1 MWTIDSEVPVLL
13 QRVEAFMKEHRIPP
27 ARFGR
32 DAMGDPCF
40 VFDLRDGRE
49 PRRRTIA
56 RVDAYLASARAEEM
70 RP

>member
-1 MWTIDSEVPVLL
+1 MLL
-13 QRVEAFMKEHRIPP
+13 HRIEEFIKERRVPP

-32 DAMGDPCF
+32 DAVGDPCF

-56 RVDAYLASARAEEM
+56 RVDAYLASARNERASL
-70 RP
+70 

>member
-1 MWTIDSEVPVLL
+1 MLL
-13 QRVEAFMKEHRIPP
+13 QRIESYLRVTRTPP

-32 DAMGDPCF
+32 DALGDSRF

-49 PRRRTIA
+49 PRVATVT
-56 RVDAYLASARAEEM
+56 RVLAFMETQD

>member
-1 MWTIDSEVPVLL
+1 MLL
-13 QRVEAFMKEHRIPP
+13 QRIEAYMKEHRVPP

-32 DAMGDPCF
+32 DAVGDPCF

-56 RVDAYLASARAEEM
+56 RVDAYLASGRSEGEQA
-70 RP
+70 

>member
-1 MWTIDSEVPVLL
+1 MLL
-13 QRVEAFMKEHRIPP
+13 RRIEEFMKERRVPP

-32 DAMGDPCF
+32 DAVGDPCF

-56 RVDAYLASARAEEM
+56 RVNAYLQAARNEQGC
-70 RP
+70 P

>member
-1 MWTIDSEVPVLL
+1 MLL
-13 QRVEAFMKEHRIPP
+13 RRIEEFMKERRVPP

-32 DAMGDPCF
+32 DAVGDPCF

-56 RVDAYLASARAEEM
+56 RVDAYLQAARNEQG